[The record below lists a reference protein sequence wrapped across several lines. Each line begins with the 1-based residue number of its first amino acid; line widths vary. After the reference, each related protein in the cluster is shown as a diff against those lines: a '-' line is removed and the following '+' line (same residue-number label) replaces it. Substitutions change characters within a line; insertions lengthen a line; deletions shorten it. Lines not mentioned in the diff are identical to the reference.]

1 MNSTAFP
8 TETEQRLRDMNEALL
23 VSSVHQHELTE
34 QAEKA
39 EAAMAESGRRFREMI
54 DALPAAIYTTDA
66 KGRLTHFNPACV
78 EFSGRTPELGT
89 DQWCVSW
96 KLYHA
101 DGTPMPHDQCPMA
114 IALKEGRIVRGAEAI
129 IERPDGSRR
138 WFTPYPTPLRDAEGK
153 IVGGV
158 NMLVDITERKRAEA
172 ATAALAAIVESSD
185 DAIISKDLNG
195 VITSWN
201 KSAERLFGYSAQEA
215 VGRSITIL
223 IPPDRRHEEP
233 EILARLK
240 RGERMDH
247 FETVRVRKDGSRL
260 EISLTISPLKDST
273 GRVIGASKIARDI
286 TERKRAVNEL
296 RASEDRFRALFES
309 VPVAVY
315 SCNAAGVI
323 QEFNRRAAEL
333 WGREPAAGDT
343 DERFCGSFKLFRPD
357 GSFMPHEQ
365 CPMAEVV
372 AGKIPAV
379 HDAEVLI
386 ERPDGSRVTVV
397 VNIQPLKNQHG
408 AVMGAI
414 NCFYDITERKRAE
427 RALRESET
435 RFRQLADAMPQIV
448 WAARPDGYTDYY
460 NQRWY
465 EYTGFAERYGQES
478 WEPILHP
485 EDVQRCV
492 ETYFGCIRSG
502 EPYQIEYRFKD
513 RFNGGY
519 RWFMGRALPIKN
531 EEGRIVR
538 WFGTCTD
545 IDDVKQA
552 EETLKEMDRRKNEFL
567 ATLAHELRNPLAPIL
582 NAVQVLGLKSPP
594 DPDFQWGH
602 ALIERQVK
610 QLSRL
615 VDDLLDVSRISLGK
629 INLQTE
635 PVDLAAVVR
644 QAIEISRPLID
655 AHNHHLEVSLP
666 RQITPVEGDPV
677 RLAQVVSNL
686 LNNAA
691 KYTED
696 GGRIDLA
703 VEENAGEAVIRVRDT
718 GVGIPPAMLPHIF
731 KIFTQ
736 VQDSMSRSEG
746 GLGIGLSLVSSLVK
760 MHGGSVQAFSGGIG
774 QGSEFIVRLPLLQ
787 EAFQATRAT
796 ERNGEKRR
804 TPPRHILVV
813 DDNKDAA
820 ESLAVLLRLVGH
832 DVRMAHSGPAALDA
846 AQKRAPDVVLLDI
859 GLPKM
864 DGLEVARR
872 LRQDLGLTNVL
883 LVALTGYGQEDI
895 RNRTQEAGFNA
906 HLVKPVDLN
915 ALQGLLAH
923 PELLRGSQAAR

>member
-1 MNSTAFP
+1 MST
-8 TETEQRLRDMNEALL
+8 TLERQLRDINEALQ

-39 EAAMAESGRRFREMI
+39 EATMAGRGRRFREMV

-66 KGRLTHFNPACV
+66 EGRLTHFNPAAV
-78 EFSGRTPELGT
+78 EFAGRTPELGT
-89 DQWCVSW
+89 DRWCVSW
-96 KLYHA
+96 KLFHP
-101 DGTPMPHDQCPMA
+101 DGTPIPHDECPMA
-114 IALKEGRIVRGAEAI
+114 IALREGRAVRGGEII
-129 IERPDGSRR
+129 IERPDGTRR

-153 IVGGV
+153 IVGGI
-158 NMLVDITERKRAEA
+158 NMLVDITERKEAEA

-185 DAIISKDLNG
+185 DAIISKDLSG
-195 VITSWN
+195 IITSWN
-201 KSAERLFGYSAQEA
+201 KGAERLFGYVAQE
-215 VGRSITIL
+215 VIGRSITIL

-233 EILARLK
+233 GILDRLK
-240 RGERMDH
+240 RGERVDH
-247 FETVRVRKDGSRL
+247 FETVRVRKDGSL
-260 EISLTISPLKDST
+260 LDISLTISPLKDSA
-273 GRVIGASKIARDI
+273 GRVIGASKIGRDI
-286 TERKRAVNEL
+286 TERKRAENEL
-296 RASEDRFRALFES
+296 RVSEDRFRALFES

-315 SCNAAGVI
+315 SCNATGVI
-323 QEFNRRAAEL
+323 QEFNPRAAEL

-379 HDAEVLI
+379 NDAEVLI
-386 ERPDGSRVTVV
+386 ERPDGSWVTVV
-397 VNIQPLKNQHG
+397 VNIQPLRDQHG
-408 AVMGAI
+408 AVIGAI

-427 RALRESET
+427 RALHESET

-448 WAARPDGYTDYY
+448 WAARPDGYIDYY

-465 EYTGFAERYGQES
+465 EYTGFAEGYGQES
-478 WEPILHP
+478 WQPILHP
-485 EDVQRCV
+485 DDVQRCV
-492 ETYFGCIRSG
+492 ETYFECIRAG

-513 RFNGGY
+513 RFKGGY

-531 EEGRIVR
+531 EDGRIVR

-552 EETLKEMDRRKNEFL
+552 EETLKEVDRRKNEFL

-582 NAVQVLGLKSPP
+582 NAVQLLALKRPA
-594 DPDFQWGH
+594 DPDLQWGH

-615 VDDLLDVSRISLGK
+615 VDDLLDVSRINQGK
-629 INLQTE
+629 INLRTE
-635 PVDLAAVVR
+635 PVDLAAIVR

-666 RQITPVEGDPV
+666 TQMIPVQGDPI

-703 VEENAGEAVIRVRDT
+703 VEENAGDAVIRVRDT
-718 GVGIPPAMLPHIF
+718 GVGIAPTMLPHIF
-731 KIFTQ
+731 EIFNQ
-736 VQDSMSRSEG
+736 VQGSVSRSEG

-760 MHGGSVQAFSGGIG
+760 MHGGNVQAVSGGVD
-774 QGSEFIVRLPLLQ
+774 QGSEFIVRLPLMRD
-787 EAFQATRAT
+787 EFQPALAR
-796 ERNGEKRR
+796 ESKGKKRR
-804 TPPRHILVV
+804 TPPRRILVV

-832 DVRMAHSGPAALDA
+832 EVRMAHSGPAALDA
-846 AQKRAPDVVLLDI
+846 AEEHPPEVVLLDI

-864 DGLEVARR
+864 DGLQVARY

-883 LVALTGYGQEDI
+883 LVAMTGYGQENI

-906 HLVKPVDLN
+906 HLVKPVDLD
-915 ALQGLLAH
+915 ALQELLAR
-923 PELLRGSQAAR
+923 PELSKDSQAAK

>member
-1 MNSTAFP
+1 MSTL
-8 TETEQRLRDMNEALL
+8 ERQLRDMNEALL
-23 VSSVHQHELTE
+23 VSSLHQHELTE
-34 QAEKA
+34 QAESA
-39 EAAMAESGRRFREMI
+39 EGAMAESSRRFREMV

-66 KGRLTHFNPACV
+66 EGRVTHFNPAAV
-78 EFSGRTPELGT
+78 EFAGRTPELGT
-89 DQWCVSW
+89 DRWCVSW
-96 KLYHA
+96 KLFHP
-101 DGTPMPHDQCPMA
+101 DGTPMPHDECPMA
-114 IALKEGRIVRGAEAI
+114 IALREGRALRGGETI
-129 IERPDGSRR
+129 IERPDGTRR

-153 IVGGV
+153 ITGGI
-158 NMLVDITERKRAEA
+158 NMLVDITERKQVEV
-172 ATAALAAIVESSD
+172 ATASLAAIVESSD
-185 DAIISKDLNG
+185 DAIISKDLSG
-195 VITSWN
+195 IITSWN
-201 KSAERLFGYSAQEA
+201 RGAERIFGYLAQEA
-215 VGRSITIL
+215 VGQPITIL
-223 IPPDRRHEEP
+223 IPPDRRHEEV

-240 RGERMDH
+240 RGQHVDH
-247 FETVRVRKDGSRL
+247 FETVRLRKDGL
-260 EISLTISPLKDST
+260 LLDISLTISPLQDSV
-273 GRVIGASKIARDI
+273 GRIIGASKIARDI
-286 TERKRAVNEL
+286 TERKRVENEL
-296 RASEDRFRALFES
+296 RASEVRFRTLFES

-372 AGKIPAV
+372 AGRIPAV

-397 VNIQPLKNQHG
+397 VNIRPLRNQHG
-408 AVMGAI
+408 AVVGAI
-414 NCFYDITERKRAE
+414 NCFYDITERKRTE

-448 WAARPDGYTDYY
+448 WAARPDGYIDYY
-460 NQRWY
+460 NERWY
-465 EYTGFAERYGQES
+465 EFTGFPHDEFGQSS

-485 EDVQRCV
+485 DDVRRCV
-492 ETYFGCIRSG
+492 DTYFGCIRD
-502 EPYQIEYRFKD
+502 EKPYQIEYRFKD
-513 RFNGGY
+513 RHRGGY

-552 EETLKEMDRRKNEFL
+552 EETLKEVDRRKNEFL

-582 NAVQVLGLKSPP
+582 NAVQLLGLKSPP
-594 DPDFQWGH
+594 DPDFRWGH

-615 VDDLLDVSRISLGK
+615 VDDLLDVSRISQGK
-629 INLQTE
+629 INLRLE

-655 AHNHHLEVSLP
+655 ARNHHLNVSLP
-666 RQITPVEGDPV
+666 KNVAQVEGDPV

-703 VEENAGEAVIRVRDT
+703 VEEKAGEAVIWVRDT
-718 GVGIPPAMLPHIF
+718 GIGIAPAMLPHIF
-731 KIFTQ
+731 ELFAQ
-736 VQDSMSRSEG
+736 VQGSMGRSAG
-746 GLGIGLSLVSSLVK
+746 GLGIGLSLVDRLVK
-760 MHGGSVQAFSGGIG
+760 MHGGSVRASSAGIG
-774 QGSEFIVRLPLLQ
+774 QGSQFIVRLPLLRDTALP
-787 EAFQATRAT
+787 AFA
-796 ERNGEKRR
+796 EKPNGEKRR
-804 TPPRHILVV
+804 TPPRQILVV

-820 ESLAVLLRLVGH
+820 ESMAVLLRLVGH
-832 DVRMAHSGPAALDA
+832 DVRTAYSGPAALDA
-846 AQKRAPDVVLLDI
+846 AQEQPPEVVLLDI
-859 GLPKM
+859 DLPKM

-872 LRQDLGLTNVL
+872 LRQDLGLTTMVL
-883 LVALTGYGQEDI
+883 LGMTGYGHEDV
-895 RNRTQEAGFNA
+895 RSRTQEAGFSA
-906 HLVKPVDLN
+906 HLVKPVDLD
-915 ALQGLLAH
+915 ALQDLLAQ
-923 PELLRGSQAAR
+923 PELLKSSLASK